1 MASDLQ
7 CNLIGRDFCVEFLGI
22 ALRLGIEVGEVE
34 PGAPRG
40 AGEMVAEVPVARA
53 APDKLGHLVA
63 EGEALAAARGGT
75 AAPGEAIAFGLLGGD
90 LRHRAIITDRSGG
103 ARATREAVS

>member
-1 MASDLQ
+1 MIRRPPRSSLPYPPFPHTSLFRSAPMASDRQ
-7 CNLIGRDFCVEFLGI
+7 CNLIGRDFCVEFLGS

-63 EGEALAAARGGT
+63 EGEALAAARGGL
-75 AAPGEAIAFGLLGGD
+75 AEPGAIG
-90 LRHRAIITDRSGG
+90 RAH
-103 ARATREAVS
+103 V

>member
-53 APDKLGHLVA
+53 APDNLGHLVA
-63 EGEALAAARGGT
+63 EGEAHAAARGGL
-75 AAPGEAIAFGLLGGD
+75 AAQIGRGTSTERSVQYGSSSVVSD
-90 LRHRAIITDRSGG
+90 SNKKKHRTNKK
-103 ARATREAVS
+103 